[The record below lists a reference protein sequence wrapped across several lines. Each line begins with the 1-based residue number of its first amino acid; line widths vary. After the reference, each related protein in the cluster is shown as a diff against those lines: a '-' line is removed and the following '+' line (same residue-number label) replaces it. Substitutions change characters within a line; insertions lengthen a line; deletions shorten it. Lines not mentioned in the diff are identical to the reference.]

1 MIWAGL
7 GEGRGGGRERCCGGE
22 HMECEERA
30 EEGEWRGGG
39 EEGSCCILSIVIYLI
54 PVPPTNSFLYKTLS
68 AAAAPRP
75 PPLHARRH
83 RPGRVEDARHRAPS
97 STFTPA
103 RTSAPLELPHCLH
116 GRPMRRSPLAK
127 QDCMN
132 ICSIFSYRVESRF

>member
-1 MIWAGL
+1 M
-7 GEGRGGGRERCCGGE
+7 EGR
-22 HMECEERA
+22 
-30 EEGEWRGGG
+30 G

-75 PPLHARRH
+75 PPLHARRRH